1 MSDYIYHLLILFCLY
16 AVTAQGLNIVF
27 GLGGQFNLAHIAFFS
42 VGSYATAL
50 LSTDLGWQFS
60 SCLLVSILLP
70 GLFALLVGEIS
81 LRLDKDYF
89 AMATLS
95 FAAIVSS
102 LEINWKSLTRGVL
115 GVSGIPRPE
124 IMQIDF
130 SDNANFLILSF
141 IFFVIAQVAAYLI
154 FRSKFAR
161 SLQMLALDL
170 PSAEALGRDAR
181 QLRNLAFL
189 LSACFA
195 GGSGSLFAY
204 YLNYID
210 PSSFFLP
217 EMVLILTIC
226 IVAKPGSF
234 WGIFP
239 ATLVLVILIPEGLRF
254 VDMPSSVLGPLR
266 QMCHA
271 LILFFVVLIF
281 RHSLFPKRREV

>member
-1 MSDYIYHLLILFCLY
+1 MSDYFYHLLILFCLY
-16 AVTAQGLNIVF
+16 SVTAQGLNIVF

-42 VGSYATAL
+42 VGAYCTAL
-50 LSTDLGWQFS
+50 LSTDLGWHFS
-60 SCLLVSILLP
+60 SCLLTSILLP
-70 GLFALLVGEIS
+70 GLFALVVGEIS

-95 FAAIVSS
+95 FAAIINS
-102 LEINWKSLTRGVL
+102 LEINWKSLTNGVL
-115 GVSGIPRPE
+115 GVSGIARPE
-124 IMQIDF
+124 LLNLDF
-130 SDNANFLILSF
+130 SDNLNFLLLSSVFFIL
-141 IFFVIAQVAAYLI
+141 AQITAYLV
-154 FRSKFAR
+154 FSSRFAR
-161 SLQMLALDL
+161 SLQMLAIDSA
-170 PSAEALGRDAR
+170 SAEALGRDAR
-181 QLRNLAFL
+181 LLRNIAFFI
-189 LSACFA
+189 SACFA
-195 GGSGSLFAY
+195 GAGGSLFAY

-210 PSSFFLP
+210 PSSFMLP

-239 ATLVLVILIPEGLRF
+239 ATFVLVILIPEGLRF
-254 VDMPSSVLGPLR
+254 VEMPSSVLGPLR